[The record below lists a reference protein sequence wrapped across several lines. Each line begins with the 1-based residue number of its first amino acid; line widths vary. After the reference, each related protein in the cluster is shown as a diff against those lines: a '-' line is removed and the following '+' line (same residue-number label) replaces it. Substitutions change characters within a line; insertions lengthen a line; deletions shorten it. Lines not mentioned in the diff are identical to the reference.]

1 MKKETKNYLISDIVV
16 FLLMG
21 IAIFIFDHFF
31 NFGSIGIS
39 LVALGTVFICEFLFK
54 KTFKSFYSPQEKQTK
69 EESIMECMVILLLG
83 GLLTNFHTNIW
94 IDMSIFYLAYMILSY
109 LSRSGKIEQW
119 SFKVRSR

>member
-54 KTFKSFYSPQEKQTK
+54 KNFKSFYSPQEKQTK

>member
-1 MKKETKNYLISDIVV
+1 MRKETKNYLISDIVV
-16 FLLMG
+16 FLLMS

-54 KTFKSFYSPQEKQTK
+54 KIFKSFYSLQEKQNK

-83 GLLTNFHTNIW
+83 GLLANFHTNIW
-94 IDMSIFYLAYMILSY
+94 IDISIFYLAYMILSY

>member
-109 LSRSGKIEQW
+109 LFRSGKIEQW